1 MSRLDE
7 VPPNAFGDGV
17 ERPHWGWWLSIIA
30 GMSLTAALA
39 CDGGAYAWW
48 SEHVTAL
55 FSRPLLIGIFIGAVA
70 LHVGEALYA
79 YAIAPAA
86 GQVASR
92 WGWTLQT
99 LTLGFPS
106 LRLLLRRRAARP

>member
-7 VPPNAFGDGV
+7 GPKAFGDGV
-17 ERPHWGWWLSIIA
+17 ERPHWGWWLSIIS
-30 GMSLTAALA
+30 GMSLLTVLA
-39 CDGGAYAWW
+39 CDGDAYSWW
-48 SEHVTAL
+48 SEHVTTL
-55 FSRPLLIGIFIGAVA
+55 LSRPLLVGILIVAVA

-79 YAIAPAA
+79 YSIAAAA

-106 LRLLLRRRAARP
+106 LRLLLRRRAAAG